1 MVGNLRL
8 KISQF
13 HDLQKCHYFKI
24 IIIITTIIIIID
36 LVADDHPLA
45 VVGDLLVV
53 GGGAVPAAGAGADGA
68 AGARVW
74 EVFLIGGRGLK
85 RSEGGSIRRIRRWG

>member
-8 KISQF
+8 KTSQF
-13 HDLQKCHYFKI
+13 QDLQKCHYFKI
-24 IIIITTIIIIID
+24 IIITTITIIID

-53 GGGAVPAAGAGADGA
+53 GGGAVPAAGTGADGA

-74 EVFLIGGRGLK
+74 QVFLIGGRGAK
-85 RSEGGSIRRIRRWG
+85 WSEGGSIRGIRK

>member
-1 MVGNLRL
+1 M
-8 KISQF
+8 KTSQF
-13 HDLQKCHYFKI
+13 QYLQKCHFSKI
-24 IIIITTIIIIID
+24 IIIITTITIIID

-74 EVFLIGGRGLK
+74 EVFLIGRRGLK
-85 RSEGGSIRRIRRWG
+85 RSEGGSVKGYEGEVF

>member
-8 KISQF
+8 KMSQF
-13 HDLQKCHYFKI
+13 QDLQKCHFYKI
-24 IIIITTIIIIID
+24 VIIITTITIIID

-74 EVFLIGGRGLK
+74 EVFRIGGRGAK
-85 RSEGGSIRRIRRWG
+85 